1 MPKFL
6 KDYLSFWT
14 RALDSNSEASRSEYV
29 TGIVGNTV
37 LWVILRLITPASKT
51 QGVVRFVSGEGILG
65 LVLMLITV
73 AMVVPIITLSMRRLN
88 ALGKN
93 PFLGLLSAIPILG
106 YVFFGYIAMMKDS
119 TSTNSEGDDA
129 YVPISG
135 YAETTIDELADVATV
150 PPKVKSRKAPGD
162 IVKVLGQKLGFIRK
176 DQLGDAKILAD
187 EGHAVNVEKAPS
199 FVKTAPPEVKR
210 KGLGYKLISKNE
222 KIWLKELRYTGA
234 EQDSFAKNRLHFVIL
249 SIVVAIVGYK
259 FGGQASTGI
268 AGIAIAFG
276 VFVVLE
282 RRARLKREYANYN
295 FEKQV
300 EFSKFMRTVV
310 PYLMNQSDYSFYEV
324 LNKITHRMRIEAE
337 FKPLENGLA
346 FGEDDKGKGVIIEDA
361 EAQKAASDR
370 LFDLEEVENA
380 NPVPIEEVEDVPVIA
395 PTIKL
400 QEEDVI

>member
-29 TGIVGNTV
+29 TGIVGTTV

-51 QGVVRFVSGEGILG
+51 QGVVKFVSGEGILG
-65 LVLMLITV
+65 LVLLLITFN
-73 AMVVPIITLSMRRLN
+73 MVVPIITLSMRRLN
-88 ALGKN
+88 TLGKN
-93 PFLGLLSAIPILG
+93 QFLGLLSVIPILG
-106 YVFFGYIAMMKDS
+106 YVLFGYIAMMKDS
-119 TSTNSEGDDA
+119 PSTNSDGEDA

-135 YAETTIDELADVATV
+135 YSETTIDELADVATF
-150 PPKVKSRKAPGD
+150 PPKIKSRKASGD
-162 IVKVLGQKLGFIRK
+162 IVRGLGQKLGFIRK

-187 EGHAVNVEKAPS
+187 EGHAVNVKKAPS
-199 FVKTAPPEVKR
+199 FVKTAPPDVKR

-222 KIWLKELRYTGA
+222 KLWLKELRYTGE

-249 SIVVAIVGYK
+249 SIVAAIVGYK

-268 AGIAIAFG
+268 AGISLAFG

-346 FGEDDKGKGVIIEDA
+346 FGEDNKGEGVIIADP

-370 LFDLEEVENA
+370 LFDLEEVDDA
-380 NPVPIEEVEDVPVIA
+380 DPVPIEEVEEAPVIA

>member
-29 TGIVGNTV
+29 TGIVGTTV
-37 LWVILRLITPASKT
+37 LWGILRLITPASKT
-51 QGVVRFVSGEGILG
+51 QGVVKFVSGEGILG
-65 LVLMLITV
+65 LVLLLITFN
-73 AMVVPIITLSMRRLN
+73 MVVPIITLSMRRLN
-88 ALGKN
+88 TLGKN
-93 PFLGLLSAIPILG
+93 QFLGLLSVIPILG
-106 YVFFGYIAMMKDS
+106 YVLFGYIAMMKDS
-119 TSTNSEGDDA
+119 PSTNSDGDDA

-135 YAETTIDELADVATV
+135 YSETTIDELADVATF
-150 PPKVKSRKAPGD
+150 PPKIKSRKASGD
-162 IVKVLGQKLGFIRK
+162 IVRGLGQKLGFIRK

-187 EGHAVNVEKAPS
+187 EGHAVNVKKAPS
-199 FVKTAPPEVKR
+199 FVKTAPPDVKR
-210 KGLGYKLISKNE
+210 KGFGYKLISKNE
-222 KIWLKELRYTGA
+222 KIWLKELRYTGS

-249 SIVVAIVGYK
+249 SIIAAIVGYK

-268 AGIAIAFG
+268 AGISLAFG
-276 VFVVLE
+276 VFIVLE
-282 RRARLKREYANYN
+282 RHARLKREYANYN

-310 PYLMNQSDYSFYEV
+310 PYLMNQSNYSFYEV

-346 FGEDDKGKGVIIEDA
+346 FGEANKGKGVIVADS
-361 EAQKAASDR
+361 EAKKAASDR
-370 LFDLEEVENA
+370 LFDLEEVEDV
-380 NPVPIEEVEDVPVIA
+380 NPVPIEEVEETPVIA

>member
-1 MPKFL
+1 M
-6 KDYLSFWT
+6 SFWT
-14 RALDSNSEASRSEYV
+14 RAFDSNSEASRSEYIS
-29 TGIVGNTV
+29 GIVGNTV
-37 LWVILRLITPASKT
+37 LWVMLRVITPASKT
-51 QGVVRFVSGEGILG
+51 HGIVRFVSGEGGLG
-65 LVLMLITV
+65 LLLMLVTV
-73 AMVVPIITLSMRRLN
+73 IMVVPIITLSMRRLN

-93 PFLGLLSAIPILG
+93 PFLGLISIIPIVG
-106 YVFFGYIAMMKDS
+106 YVFFGYIAMMKDDAS
-119 TSTNSEGDDA
+119 KNSEESEG

-135 YAETTIDELADVATV
+135 YAETTIDKLADVATV
-150 PPKVKSRKAPGD
+150 PPKIKTPKVPSD
-162 IVKVLGQKLGFIRK
+162 ILKHLGQKLGFIRK

-234 EQDSFAKNRLHFVIL
+234 EQDSFAKNRLNFVVL

-259 FGGQASTGI
+259 FGGQASTSI

-282 RRARLKREYANYN
+282 RRARLKREYSNYN

-337 FKPLENGLA
+337 FKPLENALA
-346 FGEDDKGKGVIIEDA
+346 FGEGSNQEDVIIADP

-370 LFDLEEVENA
+370 LFDLEEVTEA
-380 NPVPIEEVEDVPVIA
+380 NPVPIEEMEAPPVIA